1 MGLSAGSIRA
11 SLLTLPIIQKSRFK
25 YFHLFGVLIVCH
37 RVLLASIRDKGHCP
51 CPRCLIPLSRVPNMG
66 MPQDMKERVTLARV
80 DDEERRRKIGIAR
93 DIIYEKNYAVD
104 NANVEALLKNQ
115 SLVPTSVSA

>member
-1 MGLSAGSIRA
+1 
-11 SLLTLPIIQKSRFK
+11 
-25 YFHLFGVLIVCH
+25 
-37 RVLLASIRDKGHCP
+37 
-51 CPRCLIPLSRVPNMG
+51 MG

-104 NANVEALLKNQ
+104 NVNVEALLKNQ

>member
-1 MGLSAGSIRA
+1 
-11 SLLTLPIIQKSRFK
+11 
-25 YFHLFGVLIVCH
+25 
-37 RVLLASIRDKGHCP
+37 
-51 CPRCLIPLSRVPNMG
+51 
-66 MPQDMKERVTLARV
+66 MKERVTLARV